1 MMLNRWSIF
10 CIELSLAFPL
20 SLLYSFFDMVVQK
33 HTLQRSNKRRVGKQH
48 PPLDAPSYS
57 LFLSQP
63 LILLPLFRL
72 SAILSITP
80 PSLSHSHIHILTFT
94 PFSDIFSVYV

>member
-1 MMLNRWSIF
+1 
-10 CIELSLAFPL
+10 
-20 SLLYSFFDMVVQK
+20 
-33 HTLQRSNKRRVGKQH
+33 
-48 PPLDAPSYS
+48 
-57 LFLSQP
+57 